1 MDGPRINE
9 AIRAPKI
16 RLIDEN
22 GNMIG
27 VVSVREGLEMAVEAG
42 LDLVEIS
49 PNVDPPVC
57 KILDYGKYKFES
69 QKKKAAE
76 RKKQKIV
83 EIKEVQMRPMIEEN
97 DYQTKLRNIKRFIAE
112 DDKVKI
118 TMRFKGR
125 QMAHQ
130 EIGMEILK
138 RVIDDM
144 GEEAKVE
151 LPPKLEGR
159 QMLMVLVPKV

>member
-144 GEEAKVE
+144 GEEVKVE

>member
-22 GNMIG
+22 GTMIG

-125 QMAHQ
+125 QMTHQ

-144 GEEAKVE
+144 GEEVKVE

-159 QMLMVLVPKV
+159 QMLMVLVPRA

>member
-130 EIGMEILK
+130 EIGMDILK

-144 GEEAKVE
+144 GEEVKVE

>member
-125 QMAHQ
+125 QMTHQ

-144 GEEAKVE
+144 GEEVKVE

>member
-1 MDGPRINE
+1 
-9 AIRAPKI
+9 
-16 RLIDEN
+16 
-22 GNMIG
+22 
-27 VVSVREGLEMAVEAG
+27 
-42 LDLVEIS
+42 
-49 PNVDPPVC
+49 
-57 KILDYGKYKFES
+57 
-69 QKKKAAE
+69 
-76 RKKQKIV
+76 
-83 EIKEVQMRPMIEEN
+83 MIEEN

-144 GEEAKVE
+144 GEEVKVE

>member
-130 EIGMEILK
+130 EIGMGILK

-144 GEEAKVE
+144 GEEVKVE

>member
-22 GNMIG
+22 GTMIG

-130 EIGMEILK
+130 EIGMDILK

-144 GEEAKVE
+144 GEEVKVE

>member
-22 GNMIG
+22 GNMVGI
-27 VVSVREGLEMAVEAG
+27 VSIREGLDLAIEVG

-57 KILDYGKYKFES
+57 KILDYGKYKFEA

-83 EIKEVQMRPMIEEN
+83 EIKEIQMRPTIEEN
-97 DYQTKLRNIKRFIAE
+97 DYQTKLRSLKRFIE
-112 DDKVKI
+112 EGDKVKI

-125 QMAHQ
+125 Q
-130 EIGMEILK
+130 
-138 RVIDDM
+138 
-144 GEEAKVE
+144 
-151 LPPKLEGR
+151 
-159 QMLMVLVPKV
+159 

>member
-118 TMRFKGR
+118 TLRFKGR

-130 EIGMEILK
+130 EIGMGILK

-144 GEEAKVE
+144 GEEVKVE

>member
-27 VVSVREGLEMAVEAG
+27 VVSVREGLEMVVEAG

-130 EIGMEILK
+130 EIGMDILK

-144 GEEAKVE
+144 GEEVKVE
-151 LPPKLEGR
+151 LPPTLEGR